1 MTGPLLGAHMSVSG
15 GLHKAVERIRSVHG
29 TALQIFTR
37 NQRQWK
43 AAPVSEAEAAQWKQ
57 AVRDWGPYPVASH
70 ASYLINLANPDPDK
84 AERSVNAFAQELLR
98 CAALEIPFA
107 VMHPGSHL
115 GAGVSEGL
123 AAFAAN
129 LDRALELARE
139 LAEELAGE
147 LAPEPAQ
154 ILDDNKAES
163 VSVLL
168 ETTSGQ
174 GTNLGSDFAHLAEI
188 MDHSHHAH
196 RLGVCLDTCHV
207 FSAGYDL
214 RTPEALGATLDE
226 LDRAVGLDRLR
237 FVHVND
243 SKTPLGSR
251 KDRHEHIGQGEI
263 GLSGF
268 AALMNEARLAG
279 LPLVLE
285 TDKEDD
291 LADDVRNMEILRGLT
306 R

>member
-1 MTGPLLGAHMSVSG
+1 MSVSG
-15 GLHKAVERIRSVHG
+15 GLHKAVERIRSVDG

-43 AAPVSEAEAAQWKQ
+43 AAPVSGEEAAQWKR

-115 GAGVSEGL
+115 GAGVAEGL
-123 AAFAAN
+123 AAFAVN
-129 LDRALELARE
+129 LDRALELA
-139 LAEELAGE
+139 GE
-147 LAPEPAQ
+147 LAQEPAQ
-154 ILDDNKAES
+154 KLDGNKAES

-174 GTNLGSDFAHLAEI
+174 GTNLGADFAHLAEI
-188 MDHSHHAH
+188 MERSRHAH

-207 FSAGYDL
+207 FAAGYDL

-226 LDRAVGLDRLR
+226 LDRAVGLARLR

-243 SKTPLGSR
+243 SKTPLGSK

-268 AALMNEARLAG
+268 AALMNEPRLAG

-291 LADDVRNMEILRGLT
+291 LADDVRNMNILRGLT

>member
-1 MTGPLLGAHMSVSG
+1 VSGPFLGAHMSVSG

-43 AAPVSEAEAAQWKQ
+43 AAPISGEEAAQWKQ

-70 ASYLINLANPDPDK
+70 ASYLINLANPDPAK
-84 AERSVNAFAQELLR
+84 AERGVSAFAQELLR

-115 GAGVSEGL
+115 GAGVDEGL
-123 AAFAAN
+123 AVFAAN
-129 LDRALELARE
+129 LDRALELAG
-139 LAEELAGE
+139 ELAGE
-147 LAPEPAQ
+147 LALEPTPQ
-154 ILDDNKAES
+154 VDGNRIES

-174 GTNLGSDFAHLAEI
+174 GTNLGSDFAHLAAI
-188 MDHSHHAH
+188 MDHSRHAD

-207 FSAGYDL
+207 FAAGYDL

-226 LDRAVGLDRLR
+226 LERAVGLARLR

-243 SKTPLGSR
+243 SKTPLGSK